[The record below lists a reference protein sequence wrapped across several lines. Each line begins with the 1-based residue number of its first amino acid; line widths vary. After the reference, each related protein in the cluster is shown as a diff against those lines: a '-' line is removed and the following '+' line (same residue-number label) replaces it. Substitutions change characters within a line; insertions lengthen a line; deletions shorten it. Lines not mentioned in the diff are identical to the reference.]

1 MGKIM
6 KTRQFV
12 LIILFY
18 NIIFLAISYK
28 GLENYL
34 LLEHLKREAEADKL
48 EARQRMESAIIGIDY
63 NLVGKIILGC
73 IVVGLVFYGVN
84 AANSTFQ
91 DSILVKGYLAGNRY
105 LVSILDHYTGGE
117 VKATTPPDQSV
128 SLEVPSVPIV
138 ITLPEPIVSQETII
152 DRYIPH
158 IITPEQNLEYTG
170 IQEMSTV
177 GDHLTQ
183 LVLW

>member
-1 MGKIM
+1 M

-73 IVVGLVFYGVN
+73 IVIGLVFYGVN

-152 DRYIPH
+152 DRYSS
-158 IITPEQNLEYTG
+158 YYYA
-170 IQEMSTV
+170 
-177 GDHLTQ
+177 
-183 LVLW
+183 